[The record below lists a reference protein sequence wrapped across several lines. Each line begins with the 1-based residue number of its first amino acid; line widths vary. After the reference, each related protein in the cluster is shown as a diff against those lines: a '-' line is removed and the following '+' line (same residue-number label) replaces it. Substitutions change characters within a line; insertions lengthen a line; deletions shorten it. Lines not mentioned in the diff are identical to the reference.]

1 MKALVTGGGGFLGR
15 AIVERLL
22 ARGDKVRSFA
32 RGDYP
37 ALRALGVEVFQG
49 DLTDVA
55 AVAAACEGVDAVFH
69 VAAKPG
75 IWGTRESFY
84 GPNVRGTENIIKACR
99 AHGIRRLIYTS
110 SPSVVFGGT
119 DLEGVNEGVAYPA
132 RYHAHYP
139 ETKAIAERLVVAAN
153 GPELAT
159 VSLRPHL
166 IWGPGDN
173 HLVPR
178 ILARARAGKLRRV
191 GPGTNKVD
199 SIYIDNAADAHLLAA
214 DRLAPGAP
222 IAGKIYFLSNGE
234 PLELSSLINGILA
247 AGKLPPMQRSV
258 SVGVARVVGR
268 CLETAYRVFRIA
280 GEPVMTRFLAEELG
294 TAHWFD
300 ISQAKRDLGYSPKV
314 SIDEGLK
321 RLSAWL
327 DSPQPE
333 LGEDY
338 RGRNSRP

>member
-22 ARGDKVRSFA
+22 ARGDQVRSFA

-37 ALRALGVEVFQG
+37 ALRELGVQVIQG

-55 AVAAACEGVDAVFH
+55 SVADACDGVDAVFH

-75 IWGTRESFY
+75 IWGSRDSFY
-84 GPNVRGTENIIKACR
+84 GPNVVGTENVIKSCR
-99 AHGIRRLIYTS
+99 AHGVRRLVYTS

-119 DLEGVNEGVAYPA
+119 DLEGVNEDVAYPT

-178 ILARARAGKLRRV
+178 ILARGRAGKLRRV
-191 GPGTNKVD
+191 GAGTNKVD

-214 DRLAPGAP
+214 DRLAPGSAV
-222 IAGKIYFLSNGE
+222 AGKIYFLSNGE
-234 PLELSSLINGILA
+234 PLELSTLINGILA
-247 AGKLPPMQRSV
+247 AGNLPPMQRSV
-258 SVGVARVVGR
+258 SVGVARLAGS
-268 CLETAYRVFRIA
+268 CLETAYRIFNIA

-300 ISQAKRDLGYSPKV
+300 ISQARRDLGYAPRV
-314 SIDEGLK
+314 TIEEGLK
-321 RLSAWL
+321 RLGRWLHAERDCASSA
-327 DSPQPE
+327 SPVKVK
-333 LGEDY
+333 L
-338 RGRNSRP
+338 